1 MGSQLK
7 SSKLKVMLV
16 TGDAVAFAVGY
27 ALILDFADFP
37 SSHGWAKSIAVVA
50 AAVAIGLVA
59 VRSQGLFLAR
69 VSAVRIVELTRSTR
83 ATGIA
88 IAGMIIFDRITKI
101 GFRIRYI
108 IGGALI
114 AWLIFVVLRSVFRSW
129 VATKRANGLHQRQV
143 LVIGADEEAARLIEL
158 FATHTDLGMSVVGI
172 VGNRGEAVRHNMGA
186 LWLGEAELAEELVV
200 THRVSG
206 VVVSPTALGPTRL
219 HDLIRNLQR
228 LDLHVHLATGVSG
241 IDARRLRRLSLSH
254 EPLLYV
260 EAPPLSRIQLGLK
273 RGFDVV
279 ASAVL
284 LVVAAPLLALIA
296 LAIKLGDRRSG
307 VKGPIVFR
315 QQRVGRGGAPF
326 DVLKFRTMSVDAEA
340 RLAALKE
347 NNERSG
353 PLFKMERD
361 PRVTRVGRLLRDT
374 SLDEL
379 PQLVNVLRGEMSLV
393 GPRPAL
399 PSEVATFAP
408 ELRER
413 EQVRPGITGLWQTEA
428 RDNPSFETYRRLDLF
443 YVENWSVT
451 LDLMILLGTI
461 EHLVVRFFVAF
472 RRKPETQL
480 HGEIQPDAL
489 VVEPKRVALAE
500 SAA

>member
-1 MGSQLK
+1 MSSHLK

-16 TGDAVAFAVGY
+16 TGDAIAFAFGY
-27 ALILDFADFP
+27 ALVLDYANFP
-37 SSHGWAKSIAVVA
+37 ATHGWVKSAAVVA
-50 AAVAIGLVA
+50 AAVAIGLIA

-83 ATGIA
+83 AVGIA
-88 IAGMIIFDRITKI
+88 IAGMIIFDRVSKI
-101 GFRIRYI
+101 GIRIRYI
-108 IGGALI
+108 VGGALL
-114 AWLIFVVLRSVFRSW
+114 AWLFFVVLRSVFRSW

-143 LVIGADEEAARLIEL
+143 IVIGADEEAARLIEL
-158 FATHTDLGMSVVGI
+158 FATHADLGMSVVGI
-172 VGNRGEAVRHNMGA
+172 VGNRGEAVRHNMSS
-186 LWLGEAELAEELVV
+186 LWLGEADRAEELVV
-200 THRVSG
+200 THGVSG

-273 RGFDVV
+273 RCFDVV

-284 LVVAAPLLALIA
+284 LVAAAPLMALIA
-296 LAIKLGDRRSG
+296 AAVRLGDGSG
-307 VKGPIVFR
+307 SKGPIVFR
-315 QQRVGRGGAPF
+315 QQRVGRGGATF

-340 RLAALKE
+340 RLAALTA

-353 PLFKMERD
+353 PLFKMEHD

-443 YVENWSVT
+443 YVDNWSVT
-451 LDLMILLGTI
+451 LDLMILLGTV
-461 EHLVVRFFVAF
+461 EHLVVRFFTAF
-472 RRKPETQL
+472 RRKPEMQL
-480 HGEIQPDAL
+480 RREIRPGAL
-489 VVEPKRVALAE
+489 SVEPKRVAMAE